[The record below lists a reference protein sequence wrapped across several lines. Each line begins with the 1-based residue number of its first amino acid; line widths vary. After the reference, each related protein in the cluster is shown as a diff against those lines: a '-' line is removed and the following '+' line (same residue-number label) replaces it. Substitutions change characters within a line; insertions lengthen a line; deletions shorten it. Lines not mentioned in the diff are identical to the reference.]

1 MTDKSKKF
9 CFQPSLVKELGLR
22 SGYAARRRE
31 IGWLDQQISN
41 SRRGGAIDAQY
52 RAIRLLVFRWFR
64 AGLVGWPLQPA
75 LNSQRSLRV
84 FSTTMAPSPQ
94 NRDFGLRLVSALPF
108 GSVLL
113 VRFSCRALA
122 AAQRIPSS
130 EIGRLLF
137 PRKRTSCIQKSA
149 GPVQRCRLV
158 QFAKETSAIRISDI
172 AVVQSALM
180 RGRDDVAVA

>member
-84 FSTTMAPSPQ
+84 FSTTMAQTPRTATLACVRYP
-94 NRDFGLRLVSALPF
+94 RFRLVLSCLYVFLVERWRPHNAFRLAKLDGYYFRVSARRAFKSPP
-108 GSVLL
+108 VLSNGVGWFNL
-113 VRFSCRALA
+113 
-122 AAQRIPSS
+122 
-130 EIGRLLF
+130 
-137 PRKRTSCIQKSA
+137 RKKHRQSAFRTSPLSN
-149 GPVQRCRLV
+149 RR
-158 QFAKETSAIRISDI
+158 
-172 AVVQSALM
+172 
-180 RGRDDVAVA
+180 